1 MKRHQVERLII
12 EAEELLFRLESLYK
26 AYDVLVGEE
35 EEERPPRRS
44 PQPTTPKIP
53 QKPMPKARWAPLS
66 RMLPAPEGPD
76 ALEEWILRGPIAAD
90 PWEKKPP
97 TKKNKTKRRLTD
109 IFPPGFL
116 PEEYYEDDE
125 DF

>member
-53 QKPMPKARWAPLS
+53 QVRWAPMS
-66 RMLPAPEGPD
+66 RMLPAPPTRD
-76 ALEEWILRGPIAAD
+76 ALEEWILRGPTAAD
-90 PWEKKPP
+90 PWEKKP
-97 TKKNKTKRRLTD
+97 TAKKNKAKRRLTD